1 MFGTWLFAIAV
12 GCHNHPVMDF
22 RPLDQAGMNSGTI
35 ERVKQLNISDLELQ
49 QLVRLKGSGIS
60 DDTCVTLISTAHDH
74 KRAFSSADSVANLL
88 NARYTESDVITYAQA
103 DKLDSISGDAV
114 MLRLIGLSDSTV
126 SAILQRDLQGL
137 PTISSAAIGR
147 LKNTG
152 LSEKQIVELIAQGIT
167 EQQAEAEANSREAVR
182 NHAHTDF
189 VSARG
194 RKPR

>member
-1 MFGTWLFAIAV
+1 MAGTWLFALAV
-12 GCHNHPVMDF
+12 GCHQHPLMDY

-35 ERVKQLNISDLELQ
+35 ERIKPLNITDSELQ
-49 QLVRLKGSGIS
+49 QLVRLKGAGVS

-74 KRAFSSADSVANLL
+74 KRSFSSADSVANLL

-103 DKLDSISGDAV
+103 DKLDTISGDAV
-114 MLRLIGLSDSTV
+114 MLRLIGLSDPTV
-126 SAILQRDLQGL
+126 TSLLQRDLQGL

-152 LSEKQIVELIAQGIT
+152 LSEKQILELIAQGIT
-167 EQQAEAEANSREAVR
+167 EQQAENEANAREAAR

-189 VSARG
+189 VAQRSR
-194 RKPR
+194 RSR

>member
-1 MFGTWLFAIAV
+1 MFGTWLFALAV
-12 GCHNHPVMDF
+12 GCHNAPVMDY

-35 ERVKQLNISDLELQ
+35 ERLKTLNISDSELQ
-49 QLVRLKGSGIS
+49 QLIRLKGAGVS
-60 DDTCVTLISTAHDH
+60 DDTCVTLISTTHDH

-88 NARYTESDVITYAQA
+88 NARYTESDVVTYAQA

-114 MLRLIGLSDSTV
+114 MLRLIGLSDPTV
-126 SAILQRDLQGL
+126 TAILQRDLQGL
-137 PTISSAAIGR
+137 PTISSAAIAR

-152 LSEKQIVELIAQGIT
+152 LSEKQILERISEGVT
-167 EQQAEAEANSREAVR
+167 EQQAEDEANSREAAR

-189 VSARG
+189 VRARG